1 MNPCLCCGSIRHN
14 GKNTMLGN
22 GETAAGYAF
31 RTNRGAILQALF
43 SAAQGRF
50 LRFVIEHTFAA
61 RMARRRSNRG
71 GGQPGGGC
79 DTDPA
84 GPGPARPGPARP
96 SPAQPSPAQPGTGT
110 GTGTSTSTSTSI
122 SISISTCTSSS
133 SIGNNDNIIGG
144 GISHGDERRVMGSG

>member
-84 GPGPARPGPARP
+84 GPGPARPGPA
-96 SPAQPSPAQPGTGT
+96 QPGT
-110 GTGTSTSTSTSI
+110 GTGTSTSTSTST
-122 SISISTCTSSS
+122 SISISTCTCTSSS
-133 SIGNNDNIIGG
+133 SIGNNDNDNIIGG

>member
-71 GGQPGGGC
+71 GGQRGGGC

-84 GPGPARPGPARP
+84 RPG
-96 SPAQPSPAQPGTGT
+96 PAQPGT
-110 GTGTSTSTSTSI
+110 STST
-122 SISISTCTSSS
+122 SISTCTSSS
-133 SIGNNDNIIGG
+133 SIGIGIGIGNNDNDNDNIIGG
-144 GISHGDERRVMGSG
+144 GISHGDESRVMGSR